1 MDQTFMKEKPIF
13 RLVLSMSL
21 PMVLSM
27 LISAL
32 YNIVDSY
39 FVAKIS
45 EEAMTALSLV
55 YPMQLLETA
64 IAVGFGVGMNAVAAF
79 HLGARQEDKAND
91 AVSVSMVLTLVHGIV
106 MTLLFLLL
114 APSFLS
120 LFTEDAVILQYGITY
135 SYIVFSFVIP
145 YFISITLEK
154 LFQAEGQMTV
164 SMLCMSVGCVV
175 NIILDPFLIFG
186 IGPFPKLEVAGA
198 AWATGIGQVASLLL
212 YVILY
217 FVKKQPL
224 KIRFRK
230 EMWNKNLCKRI
241 YAVGIPATINLGLPS
256 LLITALN
263 GILAGISATAVL
275 VLGAYYKLQTFIYL
289 TANGIVQG
297 IRPIV
302 GYNYGAGEFKRVDKI
317 FQTSLL
323 MIASV
328 MAVGTVLCLSAS
340 GSLIGLFTD
349 NAETVQMG
357 KTALRIICAG
367 FIVSSVSVTASGVM
381 EALGKGNMSLI
392 ISLMRY
398 LVVIVPVAFLLSRFL
413 GATGVWAA
421 FPVAELLTALTSWL
435 LYQKQI
441 KAKLLHGIQKAA
453 PRE

>member
-1 MDQTFMKEKPIF
+1 
-13 RLVLSMSL
+13 
-21 PMVLSM
+21 
-27 LISAL
+27 
-32 YNIVDSY
+32 
-39 FVAKIS
+39 
-45 EEAMTALSLV
+45 
-55 YPMQLLETA
+55 
-64 IAVGFGVGMNAVAAF
+64 
-79 HLGARQEDKAND
+79 
-91 AVSVSMVLTLVHGIV
+91 
-106 MTLLFLLL
+106 
-114 APSFLS
+114 
-120 LFTEDAVILQYGITY
+120 
-135 SYIVFSFVIP
+135 
-145 YFISITLEK
+145 
-154 LFQAEGQMTV
+154 
-164 SMLCMSVGCVV
+164 
-175 NIILDPFLIFG
+175 
-186 IGPFPKLEVAGA
+186 
-198 AWATGIGQVASLLL
+198 
-212 YVILY
+212 
-217 FVKKQPL
+217 
-224 KIRFRK
+224 
-230 EMWNKNLCKRI
+230 NLCKRI

-275 VLGAYYKLQTFIYL
+275 VLGAYYKLRTFIYL

-441 KAKLLHGIQKAA
+441 KAKLLHGFPKAA
-453 PRE
+453 PQE